1 MTHVTE
7 DDLDDLEF
15 DTLRTGDHV
24 AAALRLSELAETVSG
39 GVSRAKVLL
48 RAGEQWQHA
57 GRHDKAAEL
66 YRKAIEDGGE
76 AYGDPRAYL
85 ADALFELGRAD
96 EARTLVEE
104 IRADEPRDPE
114 VYRAVAEVLYAH
126 GDAAGAHEWATA
138 GADVVLALR
147 DSAVGTGMGAGS
159 EAATAGKAV
168 GAGDAP
174 DRPAASDEP
183 GPEDVAL
190 AEDSLEA
197 LLRLRYRARVDL
209 GRAEDDYD
217 ALLDDL
223 LKNGT

>member
-1 MTHVTE
+1 MTE

-15 DTLRTGDHV
+15 DTLRTGDHIS
-24 AAALRLSELAETVSG
+24 AARRLSELAESVSG
-39 GVSRAKVLL
+39 GVSRANVLL

-57 GRHDKAAEL
+57 GDHERAAEL

-76 AYGDPRAYL
+76 TYGDPRAYL

-96 EARTLVEE
+96 EARTLLDQ
-104 IRADEPRDPE
+104 IRADSPRDPE
-114 VYRAVAEVLYAH
+114 VYRAVAEVLYAQ
-126 GDAAGAHEWATA
+126 GDASGAHEWATS

-147 DSAVGTGMGAGS
+147 DRAVGTGMGGGPD
-159 EAATAGKAV
+159 EAPAS
-168 GAGDAP
+168 GDA
-174 DRPAASDEP
+174 DSLTP
-183 GPEDVAL
+183 GPDDVAI

-209 GRAEDDYD
+209 GRGEDDYD

-223 LKNGT
+223 LKNA

>member
-15 DTLRTGDHV
+15 DTLRTGDHIS
-24 AAALRLSELAETVSG
+24 AARRLSELAEAVSG
-39 GVSRAKVLL
+39 GVSRANVLL

-57 GRHDKAAEL
+57 GDHARAAEL
-66 YRKAIEDGGE
+66 YRKALEDGGE
-76 AYGDPRAYL
+76 VYGDPRAYL

-96 EARTLVEE
+96 EARGLVEQ
-104 IRADEPRDPE
+104 IRADKPRDPE
-114 VYRAVAEVLYAH
+114 VYRAVAEVLYAQ
-126 GDAAGAHEWATA
+126 GDASGAHEWATS

-147 DSAVGTGMGAGS
+147 DRAVGTGMGGGPEEGPPAG
-159 EAATAGKAV
+159 ATTLT
-168 GAGDAP
+168 
-174 DRPAASDEP
+174 P
-183 GPEDVAL
+183 GPDDAAL

-209 GRAEDDYD
+209 GRGEDDYD

-223 LKNGT
+223 LKNA